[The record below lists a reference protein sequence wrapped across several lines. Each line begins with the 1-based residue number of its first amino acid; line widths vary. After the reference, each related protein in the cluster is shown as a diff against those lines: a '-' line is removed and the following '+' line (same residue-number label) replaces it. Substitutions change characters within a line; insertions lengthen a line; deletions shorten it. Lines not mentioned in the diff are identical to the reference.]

1 MSNGWKMGRWMLAA
15 GAFLAGSVV
24 RSEEVESLEARDEE
38 TFVQTDADRDGE
50 LTFDEAAA
58 AGLTDGSEADRAW
71 WKRFSDENGRIKR
84 HRFHEMC
91 RKHRHRAGDAR
102 REGVER
108 WKKGYTDE
116 DGYREERFDRA
127 DADGNGGL
135 TRTEAKAEATP
146 LEERLFGGKR
156 FDRADTDGDGSLTR
170 REGKEQLDRERKFH
184 KEHKDDR
191 AGEKAREK
199 IKHRKNK

>member
-1 MSNGWKMGRWMLAA
+1 MESGKMMGWILVA
-15 GAFLAGSVV
+15 GCLAGGGV
-24 RSEEVESLEARDEE
+24 RAEEVESIDAGDEE
-38 TFVQTDADRDGE
+38 TFARTDADKDGE
-50 LTFDEAAA
+50 ITFEEAAA
-58 AGLTDGSEADRAW
+58 AGLTDGCEADRAW
-71 WKRFSDENGRIKR
+71 WKRVSDGNGRLKR
-84 HRFHEMC
+84 HLFHEMC
-91 RKHRHRAGDAR
+91 RRHRQGTD
-102 REGVER
+102 R
-108 WKKGYTDE
+108 WKKAYGDPE
-116 DGYREERFDRA
+116 RNSERFERA
-127 DADGNGGL
+127 DADGSGGL
-135 TRTEAKAEATP
+135 TRAEAKAEATP